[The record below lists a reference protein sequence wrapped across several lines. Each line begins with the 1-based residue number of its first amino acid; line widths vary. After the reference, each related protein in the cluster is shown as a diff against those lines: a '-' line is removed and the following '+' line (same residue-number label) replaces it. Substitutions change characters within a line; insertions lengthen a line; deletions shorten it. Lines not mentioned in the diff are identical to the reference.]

1 MECVVNWNPIA
12 DCTKNGSISCVLVRT
27 LTRTCENKTVCVSLA
42 RQFHN
47 GPLLISILMEVAD
60 KAIKFDDRAHL
71 ANGYH
76 SRISPFAI
84 AWYVSL

>member
-1 MECVVNWNPIA
+1 
-12 DCTKNGSISCVLVRT
+12 
-27 LTRTCENKTVCVSLA
+27 
-42 RQFHN
+42 
-47 GPLLISILMEVAD
+47 MEVAD

-84 AWYVSL
+84 AWYVSLWSGDQPNFGLLGSERMSFIIQIAYKTLHVAWQRTACVMIKRHTRSPDTV